1 MNTSVPRR
9 SVAKGALWAVP
20 ATVVVTA
27 APAFAASLPNPA
39 SCPGGVTRN
48 WRNVIQWGSTQSAFT
63 VGALNDTHT
72 VVYTFKNEG
81 TDVLPTSAFSGERVT
96 IVVTVQFT
104 GMGTGNPIFTISNEL
119 SVKTTV
125 SYDKANQKATFTLYP
140 TAQIPV
146 NGTFGFTVKST
157 NATGATGK
165 DSVTLTPAANNL
177 CNRYMTTLDTKTTS
191 DGKAWTNKK

>member
-20 ATVVVTA
+20 ATVVATA
-27 APAFAASLPNPA
+27 APAFAASAPNPA
-39 SCPGGVTRN
+39 SCPGGSTKN
-48 WRNVIQWGSTQSAFT
+48 WRNVIQWGSTQSAYTSGFP
-63 VGALNDTHT
+63 NDSHT

-81 TDVLPTSAFSGERVT
+81 TDVLPTSASPVNRVT

-104 GMGTGNPIFTISNEL
+104 GMGNVTPTFTISNEL

-125 SYDKANQKATFTLYP
+125 SYDKANQKATFILYP
-140 TAQIPV
+140 TIEIPV

-177 CNRYMTTLDTKTTS
+177 CNRYNTTLDTKTTS